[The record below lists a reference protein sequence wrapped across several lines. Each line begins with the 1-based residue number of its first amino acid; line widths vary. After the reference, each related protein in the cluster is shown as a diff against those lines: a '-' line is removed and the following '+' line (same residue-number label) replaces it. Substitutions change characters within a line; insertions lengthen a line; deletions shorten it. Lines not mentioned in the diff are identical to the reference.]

1 MRNAG
6 VDEAQVG
13 IKIAWRNINNFRYT
27 EDMTLMEESEV
38 ELRRLMKVREE
49 SEKALNIKTQH
60 SKN

>member
-6 VDEAQVG
+6 IDEAQVG

>member
-1 MRNAG
+1 MQNARL
-6 VDEAQVG
+6 DEALVG
-13 IKIAWRNINNFRYT
+13 IMIAWRNINNFRYT

>member
-1 MRNAG
+1 MRMPG
-6 VDEAQVG
+6 WIQAQAG

-49 SEKALNIKTQH
+49 SEKALNVKTQH